1 MATNGVKMCRIPKW
15 MSPFPQSAK
24 CRYLKFILGT
34 CCRLIKV
41 CFLHVGQSVFNL
53 DQFVHY
59 VLFYFGSQ
67 HFCLFG
73 AILMATIS
81 FPGFSKCTDML
92 FLLTTKETFFHGG
105 PWIPPMKAGS
115 CAVKDVLFK
124 LISCHL
130 HVINFSPFISHFL
143 ENPDNNHFLSFWR
156 REKCS
161 NV

>member
-1 MATNGVKMCRIPKW
+1 

-34 CCRLIKV
+34 CCRLI
-41 CFLHVGQSVFNL
+41 CFLHGGQSVFNQ

-59 VLFYFGSQ
+59 ILFYFGSQ
-67 HFCLFG
+67 RFLFDWRNPHG
-73 AILMATIS
+73 HNFFPWFLKIHWYALFINHKRNI
-81 FPGFSKCTDML
+81 FPGS
-92 FLLTTKETFFHGG
+92 G
-105 PWIPPMKAGS
+105 PGFPQWKRVG
-115 CAVKDVLFK
+115 CAVKDVLFN

-130 HVINFSPFISHFL
+130 HVLNFSPFISHFL
-143 ENPDNNHFLSFWR
+143 ENPDNNHFLSLWR

>member
-1 MATNGVKMCRIPKW
+1 MCRSICFQPR
-15 MSPFPQSAK
+15 SICSL
-24 CRYLKFILGT
+24 CSILFWLPT
-34 CCRLIKV
+34 L
-41 CFLHVGQSVFNL
+41 L
-53 DQFVHY
+53 FVWRNPH
-59 VLFYFGSQ
+59 GP
-67 HFCLFG
+67 
-73 AILMATIS
+73 IS

-92 FLLTTKETFFHGG
+92 FLLTTKEAFFQGG
-105 PWIPPMKAGS
+105 PQIPPMKAGS
-115 CAVKDVLFK
+115 CAVKDVLFN